1 MAPASAGAIGRMC
14 DLRGEHPRD
23 ERGALLQLHQTV
35 TASGHEECSMSN
47 TTPEHGDSNSETDDR
62 TAGSNNADEPRRSAD
77 LDDGVDD
84 RTDERTAAQAGGVG
98 RTDPP
103 VTADPPAVS
112 ETSTASDT
120 PTFSDAPA
128 RTDSTSV
135 NGEPTR
141 ADEQSDTADT
151 AAYDRQQPY
160 PEPVAAEN
168 IKRETYVPA
177 ATVGG
182 TGAATLADDYAA
194 DSSRAPYPA
203 YAPVQQSPIY
213 VQAPTAPHERGN
225 RGGGILIALVATVV
239 FAALFAVTAFIISA
253 VTNSSVADASTT
265 FVEFLIRPVFY
276 IPVIFF
282 FIAFAVLIAIVNRG
296 GWWSY
301 VLFGFLVAVVVY
313 FAYIGGALLTVQA
326 WTFTPGEASTF
337 IAGQWLNPGAIAAA
351 VIAREVPIWFGAWVA
366 RRGRAVTAR
375 NAEGRAEYDRLI
387 EAGPQLTRP

>member
-1 MAPASAGAIGRMC
+1 MAPAPAGAIGRMC
-14 DLRGEHPRD
+14 DLRVEHPRV

-47 TTPEHGDSNSETDDR
+47 TTPEHGNTSGETDDR
-62 TAGSNNADEPRRSAD
+62 TARSNDADERDRAD
-77 LDDGVDD
+77 AAVDD
-84 RTDERTAAQAGGVG
+84 VS

-103 VTADPPAVS
+103 VTNEPPAV
-112 ETSTASDT
+112 SDT

-128 RTDSTSV
+128 RTDLPARTDRPASTDDSV
-135 NGEPTR
+135 ISTEP
-141 ADEQSDTADT
+141 ADTGVTDVSDT
-151 AAYDRQQPY
+151 AAYERQESY

-194 DSSRAPYPA
+194 DYAAPSSNTPYPA

-213 VQAPTAPHERGN
+213 VQAPTAPRERGN

-239 FAALFAVTAFIISA
+239 FAALFAAAAFVISA
-253 VTNSSVADASTT
+253 VTNNSVADASTT

-276 IPVIFF
+276 VPVIFF
-282 FIAFAVLIAIVNRG
+282 FIAFVVLIAIVNRG
-296 GWWSY
+296 SWWSY

-326 WTFTPGEASTF
+326 WTLTPGEASTF
-337 IAGQWLNPGAIAAA
+337 VAGQWLNPGAIAAA
-351 VIAREVPIWFGAWVA
+351 VIAREVPIWFGAWVS
-366 RRGRAVTAR
+366 RRGRSVTAR
-375 NAEGRAEYDRLI
+375 NADARAEYDRLI